1 MLVDAIHLATGKT
14 VYIKEVA
21 TDGEELRI
29 AQLLAQEEWVSD
41 PRNHCVPVAKVF
53 QDHKH
58 QNVSYIVMPFLRPV
72 DTPPFESVKEIIK
85 FTDQILE
92 VTTDSFTA
100 FVLDSDVTRAWYSS
114 TRKGWHTGTASRP
127 GHIHIVDLRA
137 EIAS

>member
-1 MLVDAIHLATGKT
+1 MLVDAIHLATGKA

-21 TDGEELRI
+21 TDSEELHI

-53 QDHKH
+53 QDHKTP
-58 QNVSYIVMPFLRPV
+58 NVSYIVMPFLRPV

-92 VTTDSFTA
+92 VTTGSFTA
-100 FVLDSDVTRAWYSS
+100 FVFDSEITRA
-114 TRKGWHTGTASRP
+114 
-127 GHIHIVDLRA
+127 
-137 EIAS
+137 